1 LLRFARNDA
10 DTGDRILR
18 GGEDEMKWFKRL
30 LGLLLALIVVGI
42 IAILI
47 IINPFGASPLNNY
60 TKEGNLV
67 LPGLKEPV
75 SVHRDEKGMAFIYAR
90 NAEDLFMAQGFVT
103 AQDRLFQMEL
113 TRLFASGRIAEL
125 AGEKARDLDIRMRTL
140 GFHRNAEKHAKLLN
154 EKTRIFLQKYVDGV
168 NMFIETRPRNIH
180 LEFKLAGIKPSLW
193 TIADSLAILYYMG
206 WNSAA
211 NFDSEII
218 AQMLLEKLGPARAAE
233 IFPLNINPDD
243 ELPQKDRVNKQPVR
257 AVRVGIQLDKN
268 LLSYLDSVP
277 LKIGSNNWAVSPQI
291 SAGTKPVVAN
301 DPHLETTMVPG
312 IWYSC
317 GLITP
322 HIRAVGVTVPGIAG
336 MAIGRN
342 THIAF
347 GITNSYGDTQDLYI
361 ESVDPANPDNYLE
374 GEKSIPFKVIEETL
388 KIRDKTA
395 PGGFRREKIKIRL
408 THRGPVISGIMP
420 GLKTDKVISMRWS
433 SFEVMAPG
441 IGFDRLLECRT
452 VSEFRQALK
461 NLNQVALNFV
471 FADSLGNIAWQPTG
485 KLPIR
490 TQGEGLVPYVVKDE
504 KDNWTGW
511 IPWEDMPH
519 SVNPGRGWVGTC
531 NHLTVKR
538 DYPYYYTTHASPSY
552 RYRRISELMDAPGK
566 KTVGDH
572 WKFQRDTV
580 NLMAKKIAPI
590 MAGALLAHED
600 TKTMGRILSDWDFR
614 DDADKTAPTV
624 FQSVYREFALLVYAD
639 DLGEKLAVEM
649 LDNWYFWQE
658 RLQQM
663 VLEGKSSW
671 FDNLNTNDRKETR
684 DDLFYQA
691 GLNAARYL
699 EPILGGNPAKWY
711 WGKVHRQEF
720 LSPIRRSGAG
730 KEWLGGGSHPAAGS
744 GETLYRGIYDF
755 NAPFKITISASLR
768 MVADLADPHKILAV
782 LPGGVSGRQF
792 DPHTTDQIAAYMSG
806 EKVYWWFSDKAIK
819 EHTRH
824 ILTLNP
830 Q

>member
-1 LLRFARNDA
+1 
-10 DTGDRILR
+10 
-18 GGEDEMKWFKRL
+18 MKWLKRF
-30 LGLLLALIVVGI
+30 LALVLILIVAAI
-42 IAILI
+42 IAVAV
-47 IINPFGASPLNNY
+47 IINPFGASPLNRY
-60 TKEGNLV
+60 TKSGELT
-67 LPGLKEPV
+67 LPGLKAPV
-75 SVHRDEKGMAFIYAR
+75 KVHRDEKGMAYIYAQ
-90 NAEDLFMAQGFVT
+90 NTEDLLMAQGFVT

-113 TRLFASGRIAEL
+113 TKLFASGRIAEL
-125 AGEKARDLDIRMRTL
+125 AGEKARNLDIKMRTL
-140 GFHRNAEKHAKLLN
+140 GFHRNAEKHVELLN
-154 EKTRIFLQKYVDGV
+154 EKTRMYLQKYVDGV
-168 NMFIETRPRNIH
+168 NAFIETRPKNIH
-180 LEFKLAGIKPSLW
+180 LEFKLAGIKPSTW
-193 TIADSLAILYYMG
+193 TIADSMAILYYMG

-211 NFDSEII
+211 NLNSEII
-218 AQMLLEKLGPARAAE
+218 AQMLDEKLGPVRAAE

-243 ELPQKDRVNKQPVR
+243 ELPQKADVIKQPVR
-257 AVRVGIQLDKN
+257 AAQVSIRSDKN
-268 LLSYLDSVP
+268 LLSYLNSVP
-277 LKIGSNNWAVSPQI
+277 LKIGSNNWAVGPEL

-301 DPHLETTMVPG
+301 DPHLETTMVPC
-312 IWYSC
+312 IWYPC

-322 HIRAVGVTVPGIAG
+322 HIRAVGVTVPGTGG

-342 THIAF
+342 AHIAF

-374 GEKSIPFKVIEETL
+374 GEKSIPFEIIEETL
-388 KIRDKTA
+388 KIKDKKA
-395 PGGFRREKIKIRL
+395 PGGFRQEKIKIRL
-408 THRGPVISGIMP
+408 TRRGPVISGIMP
-420 GLKTDKVISMRWS
+420 GLKTGRVISMRWS
-433 SFEVMAPG
+433 SFEAMAPS
-441 IGFDRLLECRT
+441 IGFERLFECRT
-452 VSEFRQALK
+452 VSDIRRALK
-461 NLNQVALNFV
+461 DVNQIALNFV
-471 FADSLGNIAWQPTG
+471 FADSRGSIGWQPTG
-485 KLPIR
+485 KLPVR
-490 TQGEGLVPYVVKDE
+490 TQGESLLPYVVKDE

-519 SVNPGRGWVGTC
+519 SINPGRGWIGTC

-538 DYPYYYTTHASPSY
+538 DYPYYYTSHASPSY

-590 MAGALLAHED
+590 MARALLAHED
-600 TKTMGRILSDWDFR
+600 TKTMGQILAEWDFR
-614 DDADKTAPTV
+614 DDPDKTAPTV

-639 DLGEKLAVEM
+639 DLGKELAVEM
-649 LDNWYFWQE
+649 LKNWYFWQE

-663 VLEGKSSW
+663 VLEGQSSW
-671 FDNLNTNDRKETR
+671 FDNINTNGRTETR

-691 GLNAARYL
+691 GLNATRYL
-699 EPILGGNPAKWY
+699 DSILGENPEKWQ

-755 NAPFKITISASLR
+755 NAPFKITTSASLR
-768 MVADLADPHKILAV
+768 MVSDLADPDKILAV

-792 DPHTTDQIAAYMSG
+792 DPHTTDQIAPFMNG
-806 EKVYWWFSDKAIK
+806 EKIYWWFSDKAIK

-824 ILTLNP
+824 TLTLNP
-830 Q
+830 L